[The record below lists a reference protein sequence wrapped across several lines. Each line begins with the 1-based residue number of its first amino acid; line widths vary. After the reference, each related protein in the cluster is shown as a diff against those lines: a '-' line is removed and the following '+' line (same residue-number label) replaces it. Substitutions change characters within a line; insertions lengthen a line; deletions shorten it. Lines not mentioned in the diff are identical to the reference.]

1 MAFSFK
7 LLLYL
12 CFYKTKLMQRVTLK
26 DKTFVPYISSE
37 KILKSV
43 SNMAKKIN
51 TDLVNDMPL
60 FLVVLNGS
68 FMFAAD
74 LLKEVTIP
82 CEISFIKLASYH
94 GTSSTGTV
102 TEMIGLTEEIKGR
115 TVVIVEDIVD
125 TGITLEKLVTLLT
138 KKEVKQI
145 KVASFLLKP
154 EAYKKDIKVDYVGME
169 IPNDFV
175 VGYGLD
181 YDGLGRNMK
190 EVFVLESK

>member
-1 MAFSFK
+1 
-7 LLLYL
+7 
-12 CFYKTKLMQRVTLK
+12 MQRVTLK
-26 DKTFVPYISSE
+26 DKCFVPYITSDR
-37 KILKSV
+37 ILESV
-43 SNMAKKIN
+43 KQVAQKIN
-51 TDLVNDMPL
+51 ADMANENPL

-82 CEISFIKLASYH
+82 CEICFIKLASYH

-102 TEMIGLTEEIKGR
+102 TEMIGLTEEVKGR
-115 TVVIVEDIVD
+115 SVVVVEDIVD
-125 TGITLEKLVTLLT
+125 TGVTIEKLASLMA
-138 KKEVKQI
+138 KKEVKQMKI
-145 KVASFLLKP
+145 ASFLLKP
-154 EAYKKDIKVDYVGME
+154 DAYKKPIKIDYVGME

-190 EVFVLESK
+190 DIYVLDK

>member
-1 MAFSFK
+1 
-7 LLLYL
+7 
-12 CFYKTKLMQRVTLK
+12 MQRVTLK
-26 DKTFVPYISSE
+26 DKTFVPYITSD
-37 KILKSV
+37 KILESV
-43 SNMAKKIN
+43 KQVALKIN
-51 TDLVNDMPL
+51 ADLANENPL

-102 TEMIGLTEEIKGR
+102 TEMIGLTEEVKGR
-115 TVVIVEDIVD
+115 TVIVVEDIVD
-125 TGITLEKLVTLLT
+125 TGVTIEKLVLLLT

-145 KVASFLLKP
+145 KIASFLLKP
-154 EAYKKDIKVDYVGME
+154 DAYKKATKIDYVGME

-190 EVFVLESK
+190 DIYVLENSK

>member
-1 MAFSFK
+1 
-7 LLLYL
+7 
-12 CFYKTKLMQRVTLK
+12 MQRVTLK
-26 DKTFVPYISSE
+26 DKTFVPFITTDKISA
-37 KILKSV
+37 SV
-43 SNMAKKIN
+43 KQLAQKIN
-51 TDLVNDMPL
+51 IDLVNDMPL

-115 TVVIVEDIVD
+115 TVVVVEDIVD
-125 TGITLEKLVTLLT
+125 TGVTLEKLVALLI

-154 EAYKKDIKVDYVGME
+154 EAYKKNTPIDYVGME
-169 IPNDFV
+169 IPNIFV
-175 VGYGLD
+175 IGYGLD

-190 EVFVLESK
+190 EIYVLDK

>member
-1 MAFSFK
+1 
-7 LLLYL
+7 
-12 CFYKTKLMQRVTLK
+12 MQRVTLK
-26 DKTFVPYISSE
+26 DKTFVPYISSD
-37 KILKSV
+37 KISGSV
-43 SNMAKKIN
+43 YQMAQKIN
-51 TDLVNDMPL
+51 SDLVNDMPL

-74 LLKEVTIP
+74 LLKEVKIP

-102 TEMIGLTEEIKGR
+102 AEMIGLTEEIKGR
-115 TVVIVEDIVD
+115 TVVIIEDIVD
-125 TGITLEKLVTLLT
+125 TGITLDKLVSLLN

-145 KVASFLLKP
+145 KVATFLLKP
-154 EAYKKDIKVDYVGME
+154 DAYKKDIKIDYVGIE

>member
-1 MAFSFK
+1 
-7 LLLYL
+7 
-12 CFYKTKLMQRVTLK
+12 MQRVTLK
-26 DKTFVPYISSE
+26 DKTFVPYISSD
-37 KILKSV
+37 KILENV
-43 SNMAKKIN
+43 HLLAKKIN

-68 FMFAAD
+68 FMFASD

-115 TVVIVEDIVD
+115 TVVIIEDIVD
-125 TGITLEKLVTLLT
+125 TGITLDKLVTLLT

-145 KVASFLLKP
+145 KVATFLLKP
-154 EAYKKDIKVDYVGME
+154 EAYTKNITLDYVGME

-175 VGYGLD
+175 IGYGLD

-190 EVFVLESK
+190 AIYVLDSK

>member
-1 MAFSFK
+1 MH
-7 LLLYL
+7 
-12 CFYKTKLMQRVTLK
+12 RVTLK
-26 DKTFVPYISSE
+26 DKTFVPYISSD
-37 KILKSV
+37 KISERV
-43 SNMAKKIN
+43 NQIAQKIN
-51 TDLVNDMPL
+51 SDLLNDMPL

-68 FMFAAD
+68 FMFASD
-74 LLKEVTIP
+74 LLKEINIP
-82 CEISFIKLASYH
+82 CELSFIKLASYH
-94 GTSSTGTV
+94 GTTSTGVV

-125 TGITLEKLVTLLT
+125 TGVTLEKLVTLLI

-145 KVASFLLKP
+145 KVATFLLKP
-154 EAYKKDIKVDYVGME
+154 DAYKKDIKVDYVGME

-190 EVFVLESK
+190 EVYVLDSK

>member
-1 MAFSFK
+1 
-7 LLLYL
+7 
-12 CFYKTKLMQRVTLK
+12 MQRVTLK
-26 DKTFVPYISSE
+26 DKTFVPYITSD
-37 KILKSV
+37 KILESV
-43 SNMAKKIN
+43 KQMSKKIN
-51 TDLVNDMPL
+51 SELAEETPL

-102 TEMIGLTEEIKGR
+102 TEMIGLTEDLKGR
-115 TVVIVEDIVD
+115 TVVVVEDIVD
-125 TGITLEKLVTLLT
+125 TGVTLEKLVALLT

-154 EAYKKDIKVDYVGME
+154 DAYTKDIKVDYVGME

-190 EVFVLESK
+190 DIFVLDK

>member
-1 MAFSFK
+1 MH
-7 LLLYL
+7 
-12 CFYKTKLMQRVTLK
+12 RITLK
-26 DKTFVPYISSE
+26 DKVFIPYISSD

-43 SNMAKKIN
+43 SAMAKKIN
-51 TDLVNDMPL
+51 IELENEYPV

-82 CEISFIKLASYH
+82 CEISFIKLTSYE
-94 GTSSTGTV
+94 GITSSGQV
-102 TEMIGLTEEIKGR
+102 SEIIGLTEEVTQR

-125 TGITLEKLVTLLT
+125 TGVTIQKLVSLLQA
-138 KKEVKQI
+138 KNVKQI
-145 KVASFLLKP
+145 KIASFLFKP
-154 EAYKKDIKVDYVGME
+154 EAYHKNIKVDYVGME

-181 YDGLGRNMK
+181 YDGMGRNMNA
-190 EVFVLESK
+190 VYVLDSN

>member
-1 MAFSFK
+1 
-7 LLLYL
+7 
-12 CFYKTKLMQRVTLK
+12 MQRVTLK
-26 DKTFVPYISSE
+26 DKTFVPYITADKISS
-37 KILKSV
+37 SV
-43 SNMAKKIN
+43 NLMAQKIN
-51 TDLVNDMPL
+51 ADLVNDMPL

-74 LLKEVTIP
+74 LLKEVKIP

-125 TGITLEKLVTLLT
+125 TGITLDKLATLLI

-145 KVASFLLKP
+145 KVATFLLKP
-154 EAYKKDIKVDYVGME
+154 EAYKKNITLDYVGIE

>member
-1 MAFSFK
+1 
-7 LLLYL
+7 
-12 CFYKTKLMQRVTLK
+12 MQRVTLK
-26 DKTFVPYISSE
+26 DKTFVPYISSD
-37 KILKSV
+37 KISGSV
-43 SNMAKKIN
+43 YHMAQKIN
-51 TDLVNDMPL
+51 SDLLNDMPL

-68 FMFAAD
+68 FMFASD
-74 LLKEVTIP
+74 LLKEINIP
-82 CEISFIKLASYH
+82 CELSFIKLASYH
-94 GTSSTGTV
+94 GTTSTGVV

-125 TGITLEKLVTLLT
+125 TGVTLEKLVALLT

-145 KVASFLLKP
+145 KVATFLLKP
-154 EAYKKDIKVDYVGME
+154 DAYKKDIKVDYVGME

-190 EVFVLESK
+190 EVYVLDSK

>member
-1 MAFSFK
+1 
-7 LLLYL
+7 
-12 CFYKTKLMQRVTLK
+12 MQRVTLK
-26 DKTFVPYISSE
+26 DKTFVPYITADKISS
-37 KILKSV
+37 SV
-43 SNMAKKIN
+43 NLMAQKIN
-51 TDLVNDMPL
+51 ADLVNDMPL

-74 LLKEVTIP
+74 LLKEVKIP

-125 TGITLEKLVTLLT
+125 TGITLDKLATLLI

-145 KVASFLLKP
+145 KVATFLLKP
-154 EAYKKDIKVDYVGME
+154 EAYKKSITLDYVGIE